1 MVRLQFTVVKVALLK
16 TKTTFFC
23 KKFAFYLVNPKKCST
38 FAPSKLNIAIGSQKF
53 AAQSAA
59 FFIGW

>member
-1 MVRLQFTVVKVALLK
+1 MVKVVLLK

-23 KKFAFYLVNPKKCST
+23 KKFAFYLVISKKSTT
-38 FAPSKLNIAIGSQKF
+38 FAASKLKISNGSQKF
-53 AAQSAA
+53 AAPIGG